1 MRPLIAI
8 RLAAVEASVPE
19 ARRLVAGALL
29 HRTLPRRVVDDLVL
43 ATSELVSNAVLH
55 GCGDD
60 VAIAVR
66 EADGSVEVSVT
77 SAGPADVGPVHAW
90 SMPPPGA
97 IGGRGLALVR
107 SVVDRVDT
115 TTDGEQFTVTVVR
128 AES

>member
-19 ARRLVAGALL
+19 ARRLVAGAL
-29 HRTLPRRVVDDLVL
+29 RRQMLPRRVVDDVVL

-55 GCGDD
+55 GHGDD
-60 VAIAVR
+60 IAISVR

-77 SAGPADVGPVHAW
+77 SGGPADVGPVHAW
-90 SMPPPGA
+90 SMPPPGS

-107 SVVDRVDT
+107 SVADRVDT
-115 TTDGEQFTVTVVR
+115 ATDGEKFTVTVSR
-128 AES
+128 AFR